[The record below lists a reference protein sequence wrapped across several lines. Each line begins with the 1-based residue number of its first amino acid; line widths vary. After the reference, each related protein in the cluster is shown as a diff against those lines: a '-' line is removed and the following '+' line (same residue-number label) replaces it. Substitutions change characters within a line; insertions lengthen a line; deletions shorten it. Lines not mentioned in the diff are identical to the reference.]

1 MKGGKCMTKV
11 SVKDGNI
18 DKALKNF
25 KVKVARS
32 GIPSEIKKRKFYKKP
47 GIVKREEKEKNTKNS
62 LKKNKIRY

>member
-1 MKGGKCMTKV
+1 MTKV

-62 LKKNKIRY
+62 RKKSKRRD

>member
-1 MKGGKCMTKV
+1 MTKV

-18 DKALKNF
+18 DSAIKKF

-47 GIVKREEKEKNTKNS
+47 GIVKREELKENIKNS
-62 LKKNKIRY
+62 RKKNKKN